1 MFHEQFAEND
11 DVDEKQLRLS
21 IQLLTQPMT
30 TSQRKTASEVFKNS
44 QKAVNESRPATASFP
59 SSQADTAKALK
70 LSANMYTIAYSAFRR
85 SNKEKFRLSTND

>member
-44 QKAVNESRPATASFP
+44 
-59 SSQADTAKALK
+59 
-70 LSANMYTIAYSAFRR
+70 
-85 SNKEKFRLSTND
+85 